1 MTDIAR
7 GLQGVVLTK
16 THLSQVEGQAGRLT
30 IAGYP
35 VQELA
40 PHACHEEVV
49 HLLWHDRLPNAEE
62 LSALRERMSAERGL
76 PQATLDVLAA
86 AAQQNLPPMDGLR
99 LGLDT
104 LSLVDEDPSDSS
116 RPANLRRAVSLV
128 ARAPTIVSAMWR
140 LLHGLEPV
148 PPRQDL
154 GHAENFLYMLFG
166 QAPHPAAVRGLETY
180 LNTVVDHGM
189 NASTFAARVIV
200 STRSDMISAVVGAVG
215 ALKGPLH
222 GGAPGPALDT
232 VFALRKRA
240 EVSGRPIAEVARD
253 WARETVERGDRI
265 MGFGHRVYKVRDPR
279 ADVLGAAAEKL
290 FEGTGDSQ
298 LYDDARA
305 CEAVFIEVLDEL
317 KPGRKLQTN
326 VEFYTALVLHGVGLE
341 PPIFSSV
348 FAVGRM
354 GGWSANVLEQIEDDV
369 LIRPR
374 AEYVGATG
382 RTWIPVD
389 QR

>member
-7 GLQGVVLTK
+7 GLQGVVLTE
-16 THLSQVEGQAGRLT
+16 THLSQVDGQAGKLT

-40 PHACHEEVV
+40 PNASYEEVV
-49 HLLWHDRLPNAEE
+49 HLLWNDRLPNAEE
-62 LSALRERMSAERGL
+62 LQNLTSSLGAEREL
-76 PQATLDVLAA
+76 PQATLDVLGAA
-86 AAQQNLPPMDGLR
+86 ARQGLPPMDGLR

-104 LSLVDEDPSDSS
+104 LSLVDPDPSDASQ
-116 RPANLRRAVSLV
+116 PANLRRAISLV
-128 ARAPTIVSAMWR
+128 AHAPTIVAAMWR
-140 LLHGLEPV
+140 LLHGKDPV

-154 GHAENFLYMLFG
+154 GLAGNLLYMLFG
-166 QAPHPAAVRGLETY
+166 EAPHPAAIRGLETY
-180 LNTVVDHGM
+180 LNTVIDHGM
-189 NASTFAARVIV
+189 NASTFTARVIV
-200 STRSDMISAVVGAVG
+200 STRSDMISAIVGAVG

-232 VFALRKRA
+232 VFALRKQA
-240 EVSGRPIAEVARD
+240 EDSGRPIGEIARQ
-253 WARETVERGDRI
+253 WARKTVESGDRI

-290 FEGTGDSQ
+290 FERTGDSQ

-305 CEAVFIEVLDEL
+305 CEAAFIEVLKEL
-317 KPGRKLQTN
+317 KPGRHLRTN

-341 PPIFSSV
+341 PAIFSSV
-348 FAVGRM
+348 FAIGRM
-354 GGWSANVLEQIEDDV
+354 GGWTANVLEQIEDDV

-374 AEYVGATG
+374 AVYVGASG
-382 RTWIPVD
+382 RSWVPLD

>member
-7 GLQGVVLTK
+7 GLQGVILTE
-16 THLSQVEGQAGRLT
+16 THLSQVDGQAGKLT

-40 PHACHEEVV
+40 PNASYEEVV
-49 HLLWHDRLPNAEE
+49 HLLWHDRLPNAKE
-62 LSALRERMSAERGL
+62 LLALTSGIAAERGL
-76 PQATLDVLAA
+76 PKATLDVLAA
-86 AAQQNLPPMDGLR
+86 AAERGLPPMDGLR
-99 LGLDT
+99 LGLDS
-104 LSLVDEDPSDSS
+104 LSLVDPDPSDTS
-116 RPANLRRAVSLV
+116 RPANLRRAISLV
-128 ARAPTIVSAMWR
+128 AHAPTVVAAMWR
-140 LLHGLEPV
+140 LLRGQKPV
-148 PPRQDL
+148 SPRQDL
-154 GHAENFLYMLFG
+154 GQAANFLYMLFDEE
-166 QAPHPAAVRGLETY
+166 PHTAAVRGLETY

-189 NASTFAARVIV
+189 NASTFTARVIV

-232 VFALRKRA
+232 VFALQKKA
-240 EVSGRPIAEVARD
+240 ADSGRPIGEIARA
-253 WARETVERGDRI
+253 WARETVEAGDRI

-290 FEGTGDSQ
+290 FERTGDSQ
-298 LYDDARA
+298 LYDDART
-305 CEAVFIEVLDEL
+305 CEAAFIDVLDEL
-317 KPGRKLQTN
+317 KPGRNLRTN

-348 FAVGRM
+348 FAMGRM

-374 AEYVGATG
+374 ATYVGATG
-382 RTWIPVD
+382 RTWVPVAE
-389 QR
+389 R

>member
-7 GLQGVVLTK
+7 GLQGVVLTE
-16 THLSQVEGQAGRLT
+16 THLSQVDGQAGKLT

-35 VQELA
+35 VEELA
-40 PHACHEEVV
+40 PHASYEEVV
-49 HLLWHDRLPNAEE
+49 HLLWHDRLPDAKE
-62 LSALRERMSAERGL
+62 LSALTLDMASEREL
-76 PQATLDVLAA
+76 PGATLDVLAA
-86 AAQQNLPPMDGLR
+86 AAHKGLPPMDGLR

-104 LSLVDEDPSDSS
+104 LSLVDQDPSDTSK
-116 RPANLRRAVSLV
+116 PANLRRAVSLV
-128 ARAPTIVSAMWR
+128 ARAPTIVAAMWR
-140 LLHGLEPV
+140 LLQGQAPV
-148 PPRQDL
+148 SPRRDL
-154 GHAENFLYMLFG
+154 GHAANFLYMLFDEE
-166 QAPHPAAVRGLETY
+166 PHPAAVRGLETY

-189 NASTFAARVIV
+189 NASTFTARVIV
-200 STRSDMISAVVGAVG
+200 STRSDMISAIVGAVG

-232 VFALRKRA
+232 VFALQEKA
-240 EVSGRPIAEVARD
+240 EASGRPIGDVARQ
-253 WARETVERGDRI
+253 WARATVEAGDRI

-290 FEGTGDSQ
+290 FERTGDEQ
-298 LYDDARA
+298 LYDDART
-305 CEAVFIEVLDEL
+305 CEAAFIEVLDEL
-317 KPGRKLQTN
+317 KPGRNLRTN

-348 FAVGRM
+348 FAMGRI

-374 AEYVGATG
+374 AIYVGETG
-382 RTWIPVD
+382 RTWVPVA